1 VSQPCKVRGW
11 SLLYLRIRAIRMI
24 VRITINMPMKTEI
37 IEYKIVKNKDSI
49 NIILDESVYYAKGIN
64 KVRKL
69 KGEKIKYKYLK

>member
-1 VSQPCKVRGW
+1 
-11 SLLYLRIRAIRMI
+11 
-24 VRITINMPMKTEI
+24 MPMKTEI